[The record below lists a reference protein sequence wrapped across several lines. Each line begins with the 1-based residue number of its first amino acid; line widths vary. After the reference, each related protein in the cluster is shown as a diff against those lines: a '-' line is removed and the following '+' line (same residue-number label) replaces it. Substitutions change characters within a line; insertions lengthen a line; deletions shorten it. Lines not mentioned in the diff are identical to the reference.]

1 MKKKL
6 HEKVRLASVSPLEPI
21 LSGYVSARHEDHH
34 APVQARANNK
44 SFVGKSFIGECV
56 DDRHPSISGRVR
68 VAWADADGQQMEQWL
83 PTLQGMAVRKM
94 DRVLLQ
100 QPVNWQ
106 EPVVFGV
113 LDGLEDRP
121 EPEMKARHSLDL
133 KTDEAVRID
142 AQNGQPLVEIFQKD
156 NQPVV
161 RLLSEDINLDLNGKL
176 KITAESIDL
185 QARKGGV
192 AINAEGD
199 VVVKGEMVE
208 LN

>member
-1 MKKKL
+1 MKKKQQ
-6 HEKVRLASVSPLEPI
+6 EQVRLASVSPFEPM
-21 LSGYVSARHEDHH
+21 LSGNVSARHEYRD
-34 APVQARANNK
+34 APALPDQSTAMPG
-44 SFVGKSFIGECV
+44 SIIGECV
-56 DDRHPSISGRVR
+56 DDRHPSISGRVL
-68 VAWADADGQQMEQWL
+68 VVWEESNGKQTEQWL
-83 PTLQGMAVRKM
+83 PTLQGLAVRKM

-121 EPEMKARHSLDL
+121 EADKKARHMLDL
-133 KTDEAVRID
+133 KSDEAVRID
-142 AQNGQPLVEIFQKD
+142 SHSGQPLIEIFEQD

-161 RLLSEDINLDLNGKL
+161 RLLSEGINLDLNGKL
-176 KITAESIDL
+176 KISAESIDL

-192 AINAEGD
+192 AITAESD